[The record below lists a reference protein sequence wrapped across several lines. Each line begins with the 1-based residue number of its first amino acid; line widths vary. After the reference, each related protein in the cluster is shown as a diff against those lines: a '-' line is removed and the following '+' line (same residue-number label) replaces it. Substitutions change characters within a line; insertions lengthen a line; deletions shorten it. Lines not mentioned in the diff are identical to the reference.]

1 MIGLLL
7 NRTIKKY
14 GFVQKHT
21 RECAAMYET
30 AFLDSI

>member
-21 RECAAMYET
+21 RECAAIYET